1 MSKRERAIAQAKQ
14 QSANQQLA
22 NQQLANQQLANQSV
36 YLPVNQPNQHVNIP
50 TNQLPTTSQTVNQPF
65 TQQPTSNQTVA
76 HPDNSVTQP
85 FTQQH
90 TGNQTV
96 NQPFTQ
102 QPASN
107 QTVAHPDNSQ
117 LTVNQPFTQ
126 QPTSNQ
132 TVVHPDNSMLTGNQ
146 QHNTSTQSVNPQNI
160 QQHRVHNY
168 YTKQNQQT
176 KKYTHKKQ
184 DGLTAEQLSTMTK
197 QQKDVYFAE
206 RTATNMQILYAKKE
220 KTLQKIK
227 LNMESIDNQIGLAEL
242 KKLIALGQ
250 VNVRASV
257 IIGLDGNRID
267 LYAKRQPIGDIESD
281 SSDESE
287 SDEYDEQF
295 AVAFNVNDHS
305 DDNIADVGV
314 IGMIGSTM

>member
-1 MSKRERAIAQAKQ
+1 MSMSKRERAIAQAKQ

-76 HPDNSVTQP
+76 HPDNS
-85 FTQQH
+85 
-90 TGNQTV
+90 
-96 NQPFTQ
+96 
-102 QPASN
+102 
-107 QTVAHPDNSQ
+107 Q

-132 TVVHPDNSMLTGNQ
+132 TVVHPDNSHLSSSQTVNQPFTQQPTSNQTVVHPDNSVLTGNQ

-160 QQHRVHNY
+160 QQHRVHNHH
-168 YTKQNQQT
+168 TKQNQQT

-184 DGLTAEQLSTMTK
+184 DGLTTEQLSTMTK

-287 SDEYDEQF
+287 SDEYDDQF

-314 IGMIGSTM
+314 IGMIGSIM

>member
-76 HPDNSVTQP
+76 HPDNS
-85 FTQQH
+85 
-90 TGNQTV
+90 
-96 NQPFTQ
+96 
-102 QPASN
+102 
-107 QTVAHPDNSQ
+107 Q

-132 TVVHPDNSMLTGNQ
+132 TVVHPDNSHLSSSQTVNQPFTQQPTSNQTVVHPDNSVLTGNQ

-160 QQHRVHNY
+160 QQHRVHNHH
-168 YTKQNQQT
+168 TKQNQQT

-184 DGLTAEQLSTMTK
+184 DGLTTEQLSTMTK

-257 IIGLDGNRID
+257 IIGLDGNQID

-314 IGMIGSTM
+314 IGMIGSIM